1 MSESYIYRTLTVP
14 LSFGANDIFNMIN
27 DIEKIDT
34 DFGSLMY
41 PNCKSYMEVNA
52 DKYILSEEE
61 INDIEFFEMSSDGQ
75 RKYKE
80 SLLVKRYLKGIV
92 LEILGPIAYKTFSYP
107 SYRPL
112 AVSKEDSFYIVCSG
126 GKTYSEDS
134 SPQSA
139 GIRLIKSMNF
149 KQLRLV

>member
-1 MSESYIYRTLTVP
+1 MSECYIYRTLIVP
-14 LSFGANDIFNMIN
+14 LSFGANDIFNIIS

-34 DFGSLMY
+34 EFGSLMY
-41 PNCKSYMEVNA
+41 PNYKSYMEITA
-52 DKYILSEEE
+52 DKYTLSEEE
-61 INDIEFFEMSSDGQ
+61 IDDIEFFEMSSDGQ
-75 RKYKE
+75 NRYKE

-112 AVSKEDSFYIVCSG
+112 TVSREDNFYIVCSG

-139 GIRLIKSMNF
+139 GIRFIKSMNF
-149 KQLRLV
+149 KQLRLT